1 LSSSVL
7 YAESVHFLV
16 HWPDGE
22 KMIRTFQASIW
33 VRFALRGLTRGGGR
47 GA

>member
-1 LSSSVL
+1 LSSSLL

-22 KMIRTFQASIW
+22 KMTRTFQASIW
-33 VRFALRGLTRGGGR
+33 VRFALRGLTRGGER